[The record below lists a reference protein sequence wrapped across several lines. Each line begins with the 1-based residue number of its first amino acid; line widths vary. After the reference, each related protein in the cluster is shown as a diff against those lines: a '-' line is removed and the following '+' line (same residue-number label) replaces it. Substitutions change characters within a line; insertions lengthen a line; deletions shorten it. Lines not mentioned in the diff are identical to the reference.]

1 MLNRLLPESLAHAS
15 AGRPLATFGIWLVFG
30 VVALLISTQLL
41 DSATTTELRLS
52 GGVESERARNLVESR
67 LGSPDSITEIVVIQS
82 ETLTVDDP
90 AFQQKAASVS
100 ADLVALGPDIVAGGL
115 NYWLTGDESLVSA
128 DRRTTIMPVK
138 VAGDLEQA
146 IENVEEVVHVT
157 SEADGRDGFRVLVGG
172 EASIAWERGELAES
186 DLQKGERFGIPVAL
200 IILLIIFGSAVAAA
214 LPIGLAIVSIGVSL
228 GIASLVG
235 QAFELSFFVTLMI
248 TMIGLAIGIDYSL
261 LIVSRYRE
269 ELRRGESVRDAVAKA
284 GATAGRTVLFSGF
297 TVVFALCGMLIIPS
311 SFFQSLGLG
320 AIIVVLVTLAATFTL
335 LPAVL
340 ALLGPRVNSLR
351 LPFIG
356 RAVFTPLPDSTDDSG
371 RGFWDAITRA
381 VTRLPLLSLL
391 AVGGA
396 MIAAAVFFFQI
407 DTGVNGVDV
416 NPEDSFT
423 RDAFFILEQEFSFG
437 VVNPAEIVI
446 DGNVDSPQAQEAIGD
461 LTASIQADPR
471 FPLPPELNT
480 FPEAN
485 LAIFSVV
492 IAGEPSSPEAIAAVN
507 AIRDEHIPAAFGGVP
522 VEALV
527 GGLSATSADFQDIVD
542 TYTPIVF
549 AFVLGLSFILLM
561 VVFRSLVIPIKAI
574 IMNLLSVGAAYG
586 LLVVVFQKGLG
597 ADLFGFQQTDVIDLW
612 IPLFLFSILFGLS
625 MDYHVFLLSRI
636 KERYDQT
643 GDNTEAV
650 SFGLRS
656 TAGIITGAAVI
667 MVVVFGAFAA
677 GETLINQQVGFGL
690 AVAVFLDATLVRS
703 VLVPASM
710 EVLGA
715 RNWYLPPFLRWL
727 PDLQIEPPEES
738 EPIQSEGS

>member
-1 MLNRLLPESLAHAS
+1 MLNSLLPESLARAS
-15 AGRPLATFGIWLVFG
+15 AGRPLVTFGIWLVLG
-30 VVALLISTQLL
+30 IVALLISTQLL

-52 GGVESERARNLVESR
+52 GGVESERARELMKSR

-82 ETLTVDDP
+82 DTLTVDDP
-90 AFQQKAASVS
+90 PFQQKVAAVS

-128 DRRTTIMPVK
+128 DRRTTIMPVN

-172 EASIAWERGELAES
+172 EASIDWERAELAES

-340 ALLGPRVNSLR
+340 TLLGPRVNSLR

-356 RAVFTPLPDSTDDSG
+356 RAVARSDSAADSSG
-371 RGFWDAITRA
+371 GIWDAITRA

-396 MIAAAVFFFQI
+396 MIAAAAFFFQI

-416 NPEDSFT
+416 NPEGSFT
-423 RDAFFILEQEFSFG
+423 RDAFFILEREFSFG
-437 VVNPAEIVI
+437 VVNPAAIVI
-446 DGNVDSPQAQEAIGD
+446 DGDVDSSQVQEAIGK
-461 LTASIQADPR
+461 LSASIQADPR
-471 FPLPPELNT
+471 FPLPLDLQT
-480 FPEAN
+480 FPDAN
-485 LAIFSVV
+485 LAVLSVA
-492 IAGEPSSPEAIAAVN
+492 IAGEPSSPQAIATVN
-507 AIRDEHIPAAFGGVP
+507 AIRNEHIPAAFGGVP
-522 VEALV
+522 AEAVV

-561 VVFRSLVIPIKAI
+561 VVFRSLVIPVKAI

-586 LLVVVFQKGLG
+586 LLVVVFQKGSGGGPVRLP
-597 ADLFGFQQTDVIDLW
+597 ADRRHRPVDT
-612 IPLFLFSILFGLS
+612 
-625 MDYHVFLLSRI
+625 
-636 KERYDQT
+636 
-643 GDNTEAV
+643 AV
-650 SFGLRS
+650 PVLHP
-656 TAGIITGAAVI
+656 
-667 MVVVFGAFAA
+667 
-677 GETLINQQVGFGL
+677 
-690 AVAVFLDATLVRS
+690 VRVCQWTTTCS
-703 VLVPASM
+703 C
-710 EVLGA
+710 
-715 RNWYLPPFLRWL
+715 
-727 PDLQIEPPEES
+727 
-738 EPIQSEGS
+738 

>member
-1 MLNRLLPESLAHAS
+1 M
-15 AGRPLATFGIWLVFG
+15 TFGIWLVLG
-30 VVALLISTQLL
+30 IVALLISTQLL

-52 GGVESERARNLVESR
+52 GGVESERARELVKSR

-82 ETLTVDDP
+82 DTLTVDDP
-90 AFQQKAASVS
+90 AFQQKVAAVS

-128 DRRTTIMPVK
+128 DRTTTIMPVN

-172 EASIAWERGELAES
+172 EASIDWERAELAES
-186 DLQKGERFGIPVAL
+186 DLQQGERFGIPVAL

-269 ELRRGESVRDAVAKA
+269 ELRQGESVRDAVAKT

-356 RAVFTPLPDSTDDSG
+356 RAVARPDSAGDSG
-371 RGFWDAITRA
+371 GGMWDAITRA

-391 AVGGA
+391 VVGGA

-407 DTGVNGVDV
+407 HTGVNGVDV
-416 NPEDSFT
+416 NPEGSFT

-446 DGNVDSPQAQEAIGD
+446 DGDVGNPEVHEAIKK
-461 LTASIQADPR
+461 LSASIEADPR
-471 FPLPPELNT
+471 FPLPPELQA

-485 LAIFSVV
+485 LAVLSVV
-492 IAGEPSSPEAIAAVN
+492 IAGEPSSPPAIAAVN
-507 AIRDEHIPAAFGGVP
+507 AIRDEHIPAALTDLP
-522 VEALV
+522 VEAIV
-527 GGLSATSADFQDIVD
+527 GGLSATSADFQHIVN

-561 VVFRSLVIPIKAI
+561 MVFRSLVIPVKAI
-574 IMNLLSVGAAYG
+574 VMNLLSVGAAYG

-636 KERYDQT
+636 KERYDHT
-643 GDNTEAV
+643 GDNAEAV
-650 SFGLRS
+650 EFGLRS

-715 RNWYLPPFLRWL
+715 RNWYLPSFLRWL
-727 PDLQIEPPEES
+727 PALHIEPAEDG
-738 EPIQSEGS
+738 EPA

>member
-1 MLNRLLPESLAHAS
+1 MLNCFLPESLASAS
-15 AGRPLATFGIWLVFG
+15 SRRPLLTFGLWLALG

-52 GGVESERARNLVESR
+52 GGIESERARNLAESR
-67 LGSPDSITEIVVIQS
+67 LGSPDSVTEIVVIQS
-82 ETLTVDDP
+82 DALAVDEP

-100 ADLVALGPDIVAGGL
+100 ADLIALGPEVVAGGL

-128 DRRTTIMPVK
+128 DRKTTIMPVN
-138 VAGDLEQA
+138 VVGDLEQA
-146 IENVEEVVHVT
+146 IENVEEVVHVI
-157 SEADGRDGFRVLVGG
+157 SEADGKDGFRVLVGG
-172 EASIAWERGELAES
+172 EASIAWERAELAES

-235 QAFELSFFVTLMI
+235 QIFELSFFVTLMI

-269 ELRRGESVRDAVAKA
+269 ELRQGESVRDAVAKA

-356 RAVFTPLPDSTDDSG
+356 RAVARPDSAGDSG
-371 RGFWDAITRA
+371 GGMWDAITRA

-391 AVGGA
+391 VVGGA

-407 DTGVNGVDV
+407 HTGVNGVDV
-416 NPEDSFT
+416 NPEGSFT

-446 DGNVDSPQAQEAIGD
+446 DGDVGNPEVHEAIKK
-461 LTASIQADPR
+461 LSASIEADPR
-471 FPLPPELNT
+471 FPLPPELQA

-485 LAIFSVV
+485 LAVLSVV
-492 IAGEPSSPEAIAAVN
+492 IAGEPSSPPAIAAVK
-507 AIRDEHIPAAFGGVP
+507 AIRNEHIPAAFDGVP
-522 VEALV
+522 AEGLV

-561 VVFRSLVIPIKAI
+561 LVFRSLVIPVKAI

-636 KERYDQT
+636 KERYDHY
-643 GDNTEAV
+643 GDNAEAV
-650 SFGLRS
+650 EFGLRS
-656 TAGIITGAAVI
+656 TAGIITGAAII

-690 AVAVFLDATLVRS
+690 VVAVFLDATLVRS

-727 PDLQIEPPEES
+727 PDLQIEPPEEP
-738 EPIQSEGS
+738 EPIQVEGR

>member
-1 MLNRLLPESLAHAS
+1 MLIRLLPESLAHAS
-15 AGRPLATFGIWLVFG
+15 AGRPLLTFGIWLVLG
-30 VVALLISTQLL
+30 VAALLISTQLL

-52 GGVESERARNLVESR
+52 GGIESERARKLVESR

-90 AFQQKAASVS
+90 AFQQRAASVS
-100 ADLVALGPDIVAGGL
+100 AELVALGPDVVAGGI

-128 DRRTTIMPVK
+128 DRRTTIMPVN

-157 SEADGRDGFRVLVGG
+157 SEADQTGGFRVLVGG
-172 EASIAWERGELAES
+172 EASIAWERAELAES

-214 LPIGLAIVSIGVSL
+214 LPIGLAVVSIGVSL

-356 RAVFTPLPDSTDDSG
+356 RAVARPDSASDS
-371 RGFWDAITRA
+371 RGGIGDAITRA

-407 DTGVNGVDV
+407 DTGVNGLDV
-416 NPEDSFT
+416 NPEGSFT

-437 VVNPAEIVI
+437 VVNPADIVI
-446 DGNVDSPQAQEAIGD
+446 DGDVGSPEVQEAIEK
-461 LTASIQADPR
+461 LEASIQADPR
-471 FPLPPELNT
+471 FPLPPEMQA
-480 FPEAN
+480 FPETN
-485 LAIFSVV
+485 LAVLSVV
-492 IAGEPSSPEAIAAVN
+492 IAGEPSSPPAIAAVN

-522 VEALV
+522 AEGLV

-561 VVFRSLVIPIKAI
+561 VVFRSLVIPVKAI

-597 ADLFGFQQTDVIDLW
+597 ADLFGFQQTEVIDLW

-650 SFGLRS
+650 AFGLRS

-715 RNWYLPPFLRWL
+715 RNWYLPPLLRWL
-727 PDLQIEPPEES
+727 PDLQIEPPEGP
-738 EPIQSEGS
+738 EPIQSHGW

>member
-1 MLNRLLPESLAHAS
+1 MLNGLLPESLAS
-15 AGRPLATFGIWLVFG
+15 ACSQRPWVVFG
-30 VVALLISTQLL
+30 LWVVLGAVALLISTQLL

-52 GGVESERARNLVESR
+52 GSIESERARKLVEGR
-67 LGSPDSITEIVVIQS
+67 LGSPGSITEIVVIQS
-82 ETLTVDDP
+82 DALTVDDP

-100 ADLVALGPDIVAGGL
+100 AGLVALGPEVVAGGL

-128 DRRTTIMPVK
+128 NRRTTIMPVN

-146 IENVEEVVHVT
+146 IENVEQVVHVT
-157 SEADGRDGFRVLVGG
+157 SEADGKDGFRVLVGG
-172 EASIAWERGELAES
+172 EASIAWERAELAES

-200 IILLIIFGSAVAAA
+200 VILLIIFGSVVAAA

-356 RAVFTPLPDSTDDSG
+356 RTPPPPLSGDSG

-396 MIAAAVFFFQI
+396 MIVAAVFFFQI
-407 DTGVNGVDV
+407 NTGVNGVDV
-416 NPEDSFT
+416 NPEGSFT

-446 DGNVDSPQAQEAIGD
+446 DGDVGSLQVQESIGK
-461 LTASIQADPR
+461 LSAFIEADPR
-471 FPLPPELNT
+471 LPLPPELQD
-480 FPEAN
+480 FPETN
-485 LAIFSVV
+485 LAVLSVV
-492 IAGEPSSPEAIAAVN
+492 IAGEPSSPEAIGAVT
-507 AIRDEHIPAAFGGVP
+507 AIRDEYIPAAFDGVP
-522 VEALV
+522 AEALV
-527 GGLSATSADFQDIVD
+527 GGLSATSADFQNIVD

-561 VVFRSLVIPIKAI
+561 VVFRSLVIPVKAI

-586 LLVVVFQKGLG
+586 LLVVVFQKGFG
-597 ADLFGFQQTDVIDLW
+597 AELFGFQQTDVIDLW

-650 SFGLRS
+650 AFGLRS

-715 RNWYLPPFLRWL
+715 RNWYLPPLLRWL
-727 PDLQIEPPEES
+727 PDLRIEPPEEP
-738 EPIQSEGS
+738 EHIQSEGE

>member
-15 AGRPLATFGIWLVFG
+15 AGRPLLTFGIWLVLG

-52 GGVESERARNLVESR
+52 GGIESERARKLVESR
-67 LGSPDSITEIVVIQS
+67 LGSPGSITEIVVIQS

-90 AFQQKAASVS
+90 AFQQKVAAVS
-100 ADLVALGPDIVAGGL
+100 GDLIALGQDVVAGGL
-115 NYWLTGDESLVSA
+115 NYYLTGDESLVSA
-128 DRRTTIMPVK
+128 DRRTTIMPVN

-157 SEADGRDGFRVLVGG
+157 SEADRTDGFRVLVGG
-172 EASIAWERGELAES
+172 EASIAWERAELAES

-214 LPIGLAIVSIGVSL
+214 LPIGLALVSIGVSL

-356 RAVFTPLPDSTDDSG
+356 RAVARPDSAGDS
-371 RGFWDAITRA
+371 RGGMWDAITRA

-416 NPEDSFT
+416 NPEGSFT

-437 VVNPAEIVI
+437 VVNPADIVI
-446 DGNVDSPQAQEAIGD
+446 DGDVGSPQVQEAIGK
-461 LTASIQADPR
+461 LSASIQADPR
-471 FPLPPELNT
+471 FPLPPELQA

-485 LAIFSVV
+485 LAVLSVV
-492 IAGEPSSPEAIAAVN
+492 IAGEPSSPPAIAAVN

-522 VEALV
+522 AEALV

-561 VVFRSLVIPIKAI
+561 VVFRSLVIPVKAI

-650 SFGLRS
+650 AFGLRS

-715 RNWYLPPFLRWL
+715 RNWYLPPLLRWL
-727 PDLQIEPPEES
+727 PDLQIEPPEET
-738 EPIQSEGS
+738 EAIQSEDC